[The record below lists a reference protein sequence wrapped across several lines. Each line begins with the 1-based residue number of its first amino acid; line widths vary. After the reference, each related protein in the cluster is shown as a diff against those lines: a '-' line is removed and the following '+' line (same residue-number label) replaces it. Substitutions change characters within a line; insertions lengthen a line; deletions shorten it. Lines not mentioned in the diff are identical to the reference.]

1 MNNIPFILGVDIG
14 SVAIS
19 LVEMSEKGEILN
31 THYSFHNG
39 DILNTL
45 RSMLTGVHC
54 GLIKGI
60 ACTSASAYLLKNA
73 RCYDSRMACIAAAKK
88 NHPDVGS
95 ILAVGG
101 EKFNLITFDHEGN
114 YQNLKTNTSCA
125 AGTGSFL
132 DQQARRL
139 SLTSSAEL
147 SEMALQNKGTP
158 PEIASRCSVFARTDI
173 VHAQQIGYSL
183 EEICDGVCKGL
194 ANNIADI
201 LLSEEDVPG
210 PIIFSGGVSR
220 NRAVVNHLEKR
231 IGNTLIVDELSHVY
245 EALGAC
251 LLYLYDDEKKGKTDQ
266 TRSESFFSNGSI
278 NGLDDLI
285 VKPEEK
291 KDFFFEPLALKL
303 SRYPDFESEE
313 SYNHQS
319 SHTLHVSPANPVETD
334 IYVPL
339 IKEER
344 DSYPVYLG
352 FDIGSTSTKAVL
364 MDSNRTV
371 LAGFYTRTAG
381 RPIKAVQAILE
392 AIEDITLRKGIT
404 FSFKGVGTTGSGR
417 KFAGEII
424 GADLILDEI
433 TAHAK
438 AAVELNPETDTI
450 IEIGGQDAK
459 FTTMRNGLV
468 TFSQLNTVCAAGT
481 GTFIEEQAEKLGV
494 PLKEVSTRAQGVQSP
509 LVSDRCTVFMGR
521 DINRLLNKNY
531 SVNEMLAASLFAVR
545 ENYLLKVAT
554 EGNIGESVCFQ
565 GATAKNKALVA
576 AFEQKL
582 QKPIYVS
589 KYCHLTG
596 ALGVALIL
604 ADENHPDSNFRGVE
618 IHKEDIPV
626 RTENCEL
633 CRNHCRI
640 RIATVKNEEVAYGFL
655 CGRDYNTQQYIDKN
669 RSGFDLMK
677 ERDHAFRINPSSSSL
692 LEKKADAKK
701 TFTIGLPAALHLFDD
716 LPFWKYFF
724 KELLIPVVTSEGFS
738 GSVKLGKKL
747 AGAEFCSPI
756 NALHGH
762 ARYLSDKADCLFLPI
777 YLEDFMKGNNPGKTN
792 KKRKR
797 SFCYYTQF
805 SSSVIAALEQNE
817 IGSKSM
823 LPLVG
828 YVGYRRNTLF
838 IKRELFKSL
847 KKVVPRKLSFFE
859 ISRAYDKAVTFF
871 QERKK
876 KLVDVYRSSEK
887 ESVNRDIRVV
897 FVGRP
902 YTVLSPFMNKGIPD
916 IFASLGI
923 RTYFQDMLP
932 YSEYEDMETAI
943 GPLLDA
949 CHWKYAANILEAA
962 VFTANTEGLYPV
974 FVTSFKCSPDSFTI
988 EYFKRILDSKEKPYL
1003 ILQLDEHDSNVGYE
1017 TRIEAGIRSFRNH
1030 AAKYDGGSG
1039 VPHQDYLP
1047 FNPRLEKDLSGKTLL
1062 LPNWDSITGPLLVA
1076 NLQREG
1082 IDARL
1087 LEEDETVVRKSMR
1100 TNTGQCIPLNA
1111 ITLECIE
1118 YITRHNLNPGQTV
1131 LWMGKSKWACNL
1143 GMFPFYIKSLLEA
1156 HGNGMEKV
1164 GVYAGE
1170 ISHFEISPVVT
1181 IHAYFAYLFGG
1192 LIRKLGC
1199 QIRPYEIE
1207 TGKTDRAIG
1216 KAIEIFKTSFLDRQ
1230 KQSYLEAV
1238 KDALALFEK
1247 IEHVKT
1253 PRPKVAIFGDLYM
1266 RDNDVMNQDLIHAIE
1281 DAGGEVIT
1289 TPYNDYVKIIS
1300 NAFFKRC
1307 IKKRRYF
1314 ELIKFKSILS
1324 AIEFLEKKYFT
1335 YFEKYIGKPMTSGNP
1350 EFAET
1355 LSTFNLRIEHSGE
1368 SWENILKIFHILKAH
1383 PDVSL
1388 FVQTNPAFCCPSL
1401 ITEAMSRNIERL
1413 TGVPI
1418 VTLTYDGTGT
1428 PVNDRIIPY
1437 LKYPR
1442 KN

>member
-19 LVEMSEKGEILN
+19 IVETSEKGEVLN

-39 DILNTL
+39 DVLDTL
-45 RSMLTGVHC
+45 RSMLTGVHFR
-54 GLIKGI
+54 LIKGI
-60 ACTSASAYLLKNA
+60 ACTSASSCFLKDA
-73 RCYDSRMACIAAAKK
+73 RCYDSRMACITAAKK
-88 NHPDVGS
+88 NHREVGS

-101 EKFNLITFDHEGN
+101 EKFSLITFDHDGH

-139 SLTSSAEL
+139 SLTGSAEL

-201 LLSEEDVPG
+201 LLGEEDVPG

-231 IGNTLIVDELSHVY
+231 IGNTLRVDELSHVY
-245 EALGAC
+245 EAVGAS
-251 LLYLYDDEKKGKTDQ
+251 LLYLYDNDEKKQKT
-266 TRSESFFSNGSI
+266 ESI

-285 VKPEEK
+285 IPPEEK
-291 KDFFFEPLALKL
+291 KDFFFEPLSLKL
-303 SRYPDFESEE
+303 SGYPDFESEE
-313 SYNHQS
+313 RYNHQS
-319 SHTLHVSPANPVETD
+319 LHTLHTSPANPVETD
-334 IYVPL
+334 IYIPL
-339 IKEER
+339 IKGQR
-344 DSYPVYLG
+344 DSYSVYLG

-364 MDSNRTV
+364 LDLNRTV

-392 AIEDITLRKGIT
+392 AIDDITLRREIT

-424 GADLILDEI
+424 GADIILDEI

-438 AAVELNPETDTI
+438 AAVELNPDTDTI

-481 GTFIEEQAEKLGV
+481 GTFIEEQAEKLDV
-494 PLKEVSTRAQGVQSP
+494 PLNEVSMHAQGVRSP
-509 LVSDRCTVFMGR
+509 LVSDRCTVFMER

-604 ADENHPDSNFRGVE
+604 ADEKPHHSNFRGIE
-618 IHKEDIPV
+618 IHKENIPV

-655 CGRDYNTQQYIDKN
+655 CGRDYNTQRFIDKN
-669 RSGFDLMK
+669 RSGFDLIK
-677 ERDHAFRINPSSSSL
+677 ERNRVFRINPGPSSL
-692 LEKKADAKK
+692 PVEKTDSKK

-724 KELLIPVVTSEGFS
+724 KELSIPVVTSEGFS

-762 ARYLSDKADCLFLPI
+762 VRYLSDKADCLFMPI
-777 YLEDFMKGNNPGKTN
+777 YLEDFMKENNPGKTN

-805 SSSVIAALEQNE
+805 SSPVIASHEQNE
-817 IGSKSM
+817 KGTKSI

-828 YVGYRRNTLF
+828 YVGYRRNRRF
-838 IKRELFKSL
+838 IKRELFTSL
-847 KKVVPRKLSFFE
+847 KKVVPGKLTFSRV
-859 ISRAYDKAVTFF
+859 SRAYNKANSFF
-871 QERKK
+871 RERKK
-876 KLVDVYRSSEK
+876 KLVEIYRASEK
-887 ESVNRDIRVV
+887 ESTNRDIRVV

-902 YTVLSPFMNKGIPD
+902 YTVLSPFMNKGIPG

-932 YSEYEDMETAI
+932 YSEYEDMERAI
-943 GPLLDA
+943 GTLLDA
-949 CHWKYAANILEAA
+949 CHWKFAANILEAA
-962 VFTANTEGLYPV
+962 VFTANTDGLYPV
-974 FVTSFKCSPDSFTI
+974 FITSFKCSPDSFTI

-1030 AAKYDGGSG
+1030 AAKYNGSSG
-1039 VPHQDYLP
+1039 VSHQDYLP
-1047 FNPRLEKDLSGKTLL
+1047 FNPRLETDLSGKTLL
-1062 LPNWDSITGPLLVA
+1062 FPNWNPITGPLLAA

-1118 YITRHNLNPGQTV
+1118 YITRHNLDPGQTV
-1131 LWMGKSKWACNL
+1131 LWIGKSRWACNL
-1143 GMFPFYIKSLLEA
+1143 GMFPYYIKSLLEA

-1164 GVYAGE
+1164 GVYVGE

-1192 LIRKLGC
+1192 FIRKLGC

-1207 TGKTDRAIG
+1207 IGKTDRAIG
-1216 KAIEIFKTSFLDRQ
+1216 KAIDIFKTSFLDRR

-1238 KDALALFEK
+1238 KEALVLFDEIK
-1247 IEHVKT
+1247 YVKT
-1253 PRPKVAIFGDLYM
+1253 KTPGPKVAIFGDIYM

-1307 IKKRRYF
+1307 IKKRKYF
-1314 ELIKFKSILS
+1314 ELIKFKSLLS
-1324 AIEFLEKKYFT
+1324 AIEFLEKRYFT
-1335 YFEKYIGKPMTSGNP
+1335 YFEKYIGKPMTSGSP

-1355 LSTFNLRIEHSGE
+1355 LSTFNLRIEHTGE

-1401 ITEAMSRNIERL
+1401 ITEAMSRDIERL
-1413 TGVPI
+1413 TGIPI

-1442 KN
+1442 RNPNPPTDF

>member
-19 LVEMSEKGEILN
+19 LVEMSDKGEILN

-45 RSMLTGVHC
+45 RSMLTGVHFK
-54 GLIKGI
+54 LINGI
-60 ACTSASAYLLKNA
+60 ACTSASSYLLKNA

-147 SEMALQNKGTP
+147 SELALQNKGTP

-201 LLSEEDVPG
+201 LLSEEDVPS

-245 EALGAC
+245 EAVGAC
-251 LLYLYDDEKKGKTDQ
+251 LLYLYDDEKKQKTDP
-266 TRSESFFSNGSI
+266 TWSESFVSTGNI

-285 VKPEEK
+285 LTPEEK
-291 KDFFFEPLALKL
+291 KDFFFEPLSLKL

-313 SYNHQS
+313 RYNHQS
-319 SHTLHVSPANPVETD
+319 SQPLHVIPANPVETD

-339 IKEER
+339 IKGER
-344 DSYPVYLG
+344 DSYSVYLG

-364 MDSNRTV
+364 MDSIRRV

-404 FSFKGVGTTGSGR
+404 FFFEGVGTTGSGR

-438 AAVELNPETDTI
+438 AAYELNPETDTI

-481 GTFIEEQAEKLGV
+481 GTFIEEQAEKLDV
-494 PLKEVSTRAQGVQSP
+494 PLNEVSTRAQGVQSP
-509 LVSDRCTVFMGR
+509 LVSDRCTVFMER

-604 ADENHPDSNFRGVE
+604 ADENQHHSNFRGVE

-655 CGRDYNTQQYIDKN
+655 CGRDYNTQRFIDKN

-677 ERDHAFRINPSSSSL
+677 ERDHAFRINPSPSSL
-692 LEKKADAKK
+692 PVEKTDSKN
-701 TFTIGLPAALHLFDD
+701 TFTFGLPAALHLFDD

-724 KELLIPVVTSEGFS
+724 KELSIPVVTSEGFC

-747 AGAEFCSPI
+747 AGAEFCSPM

-777 YLEDFMKGNNPGKTN
+777 YLHERKNPEKNT
-792 KKRKR
+792 KERVR

-805 SSSVIAALEQNE
+805 GASVVSALEQDE
-817 IGSKSM
+817 KGTKCL

-828 YVGYRRNTLF
+828 YRKSSFL
-838 IKRELFKSL
+838 IKLELLKSL
-847 KKVVPRKLSFFE
+847 NEVLPRKRSYLDISHAYDNALSF
-859 ISRAYDKAVTFF
+859 S
-871 QERKK
+871 QEGKK
-876 KLVDVYRSSEK
+876 QLKELYREN
-887 ESVNRDIRVV
+887 ESGSTDIRVV

-902 YTVLSPFMNKGIPD
+902 YTVLSPSMNKGIPD

-923 RTYFQDMLP
+923 KTYFQDMLP
-932 YSEYEDMETAI
+932 YIEDLETEI
-943 GPLLDA
+943 DPLLDA
-949 CHWKYAANILEAA
+949 CHWKFAARILEAA
-962 VFTANTEGLYPV
+962 TFTANTDGLYPV
-974 FVTSFKCSPDSFTI
+974 FITSFKCSPDSFTI

-1030 AAKYDGGSG
+1030 AAKHDGSSR
-1039 VPHQDYLP
+1039 VSHRDYLP
-1047 FNPRLEKDLSGKTLL
+1047 VNPRLEKDFSGKTLL
-1062 LPNWDSITGPLLVA
+1062 FPNWDPVTGPLLVA

-1087 LEEDETVVRKSMR
+1087 LEEDESVIRESMR

-1111 ITLECIE
+1111 ITLECIK
-1118 YITRHNLNPGQTV
+1118 YITRYNLDPGQTV
-1131 LWMGKSKWACNL
+1131 LWMGNSKWACNL
-1143 GMFPFYIKSLLEA
+1143 GMFPYYIKSLLEA
-1156 HGNGMEKV
+1156 HGNGMEKA

-1170 ISHFEISPVVT
+1170 ISHIEISPIIS

-1199 QIRPYEIE
+1199 RIRPYERKKGE
-1207 TGKTDRAIG
+1207 TDNAIG

-1230 KQSYLEAV
+1230 KQPYLEAV

-1281 DAGGEVIT
+1281 DAGGEVII
-1289 TPYNDYVKIIS
+1289 TPYNEYAKIVSRAI
-1300 NAFFKRC
+1300 FKRYA
-1307 IKKRRYF
+1307 KKKEY
-1314 ELIKFKSILS
+1314 LHMLKLKSLLS
-1324 AIEFLEKKYFT
+1324 AMEFLEKKYFT
-1335 YFEKYIGKPMTSGNP
+1335 YFEKYVGEPVVSGDL
-1350 EFAET
+1350 EFAGI
-1355 LSTFNLRIEHSGE
+1355 LSSFNLRLEQSGE

-1383 PDVSL
+1383 PDISL

-1401 ITEAMSRNIERL
+1401 ITEAMSRNIERV

>member
-1 MNNIPFILGVDIG
+1 MNDIPFILGVDIG

-19 LVEMSEKGEILN
+19 LVEMSKKGEILR

-45 RSMLTGVHC
+45 RSMLARVQYRSV
-54 GLIKGI
+54 KGI
-60 ACTSASAYLLKNA
+60 ASTSASPHFLKGA
-73 RCYDSRMACIAAAKK
+73 RCFDSRIASITAAKK
-88 NHPDVGS
+88 NHPEVGS

-101 EKFNLITFDHEGN
+101 EKFTLITFDHEGN

-147 SEMALQNKGTP
+147 SEIALRNKGTP
-158 PEIASRCSVFARTDI
+158 PDIASRCSVFARTDI
-173 VHAQQIGYSL
+173 VHAQQIGYSI
-183 EEICDGVCKGL
+183 EEICDGLCLGL

-201 LLSEEDVPG
+201 LLSEEDIPS

-220 NRAVVNHLEKR
+220 NRAVVKHLEKR

-251 LLYLYDDEKKGKTDQ
+251 LLYLDEKKVKTDQ
-266 TRSESFFSNGSI
+266 TESESPFSTGSI
-278 NGLDDLI
+278 KKLEDLLI
-285 VKPEEK
+285 KPEEK
-291 KDFFFEPLALKL
+291 KDFFFEPLSLKL
-303 SRYPDFESEE
+303 SGYPNFDSEE
-313 SYNHQS
+313 RYNYQS
-319 SHTLHVSPANPVETD
+319 LHANPANPVEID
-334 IYVPL
+334 IYIPL
-339 IKEER
+339 INGER
-344 DSYPVYLG
+344 GSYPVYLG
-352 FDIGSTSTKAVL
+352 FDIGSISTKAVL
-364 MDSNRTV
+364 LDLNKVV

-392 AIEDITLRKGIT
+392 AIDDITIKKEIT
-404 FSFKGVGTTGSGR
+404 LLFKGVGTTGSGR

-424 GADLILDEI
+424 GADIIIDEI

-438 AAVELNPETDTI
+438 AAYELNPETDTI

-481 GTFIEEQAEKLGV
+481 GTFIEEQAEKLDV
-494 PLKEVSTRAQGVQSP
+494 PLNEFSGHAEGVRSP
-509 LVSDRCTVFMGR
+509 LVSDRCTVFMER
-521 DINRLLNKNY
+521 DINRFLNKNY
-531 SVNEMLAASLFAVR
+531 TVNEMLAASLYAVR

-576 AFEQKL
+576 VFEQKL

-604 ADENHPDSNFRGVE
+604 AETKRHDSVFKGVE
-618 IHKEDIPV
+618 IHKEEIPV

-633 CRNHCRI
+633 CNNHCRI

-655 CGRDYNTQQYIDKN
+655 CGRDYNTKKFIDKN
-669 RSGFDLMK
+669 RSGFDLLK
-677 ERDHAFRINPSSSSL
+677 ERAKVLRINPDPSSPPVG
-692 LEKKADAKK
+692 K
-701 TFTIGLPAALHLFDD
+701 TDQKNSFTIGLPAALHLFDD
-716 LPFWKYFF
+716 LPLWKYFF
-724 KELLIPVVTSEGFS
+724 NELTIPLVTREGFS
-738 GSVKLGKKL
+738 DSVKLGKKL
-747 AGAEFCSPI
+747 AGAEFCSPM

-777 YLEDFMKGNNPGKTN
+777 YLHDRKNPEKNNKE
-792 KKRKR
+792 RVR

-805 SSSVIAALEQNE
+805 GASVVSVLEQDE
-817 IGSKSM
+817 KGTKCL

-828 YVGYRRNTLF
+828 YRKSSFF
-838 IKRELFKSL
+838 IKLELLKSL
-847 KKVVPRKLSFFE
+847 NENVPKKLSYLD
-859 ISRAYDKAVTFF
+859 ISRAYDKAISFF
-871 QERKK
+871 QEGKK
-876 KLVDVYRSSEK
+876 QLKELYRENEK
-887 ESVNRDIRVV
+887 GGKNIDIRVV
-897 FVGRP
+897 FIGRP
-902 YTVLSPFMNKGIPD
+902 YTVLSPSMNKGIPD
-916 IFASLGI
+916 IFASIGI
-923 RTYFQDMLP
+923 KTYFQDMLP
-932 YSEYEDMETAI
+932 YIEDLETGI
-943 GPLLDA
+943 DPLLDA
-949 CHWKYAANILEAA
+949 CHWKFSARILEAA
-962 VFTANTEGLYPV
+962 EFTANTEGLYPV
-974 FVTSFKCSPDSFTI
+974 FITSFKCSPDSFAI

-1030 AAKYDGGSG
+1030 AAAKKLTIKESKKRG
-1039 VPHQDYLP
+1039 YLP
-1047 FNPRLEKDLSGKTLL
+1047 VKPTLEKDLSGKTLL
-1062 LPNWDSITGPLLVA
+1062 FPNWDPVTGQLVVA

-1087 LEEDETVVRKSMR
+1087 LEEDETVIRKSMR

-1111 ITLECIE
+1111 ITLEFIE
-1118 YITRHNLNPGQTV
+1118 YITRHNLDPERTV
-1131 LWMGKSKWACNL
+1131 LWMGNSKWACNL
-1143 GMFPFYIKSLLEA
+1143 GMYPYYIKSLLEA
-1156 HGNGMEKV
+1156 HGNGMEKA
-1164 GVYAGE
+1164 GVYAGQ
-1170 ISHFEISPVVT
+1170 ITHIEISPIIS
-1181 IHAYFAYLFGG
+1181 IHTYFAYLFGG

-1199 QIRPYEIE
+1199 RIRPYEIKKGE
-1207 TGKTDRAIG
+1207 TDKTID
-1216 KAIEIFKTSFLDRQ
+1216 KVIEIFKTSFLDRQ
-1230 KQSYLEAV
+1230 KQPYLEAV
-1238 KDALALFEK
+1238 KDTLALFEK

-1281 DAGGEVIT
+1281 DAGGEVLI
-1289 TPYNDYVKIIS
+1289 TPYNEYAKIVSSAI
-1300 NAFFKRC
+1300 FKRYA
-1307 IKKRRYF
+1307 KKREY
-1314 ELIKFKSILS
+1314 LHMLKLKSLLS
-1324 AIEFLEKKYFT
+1324 AMEFLEKKYFT
-1335 YFEKYIGKPMTSGNP
+1335 YFEKYVGKPVVSGDL
-1350 EFAET
+1350 EFAGI
-1355 LSTFNLRIEHSGE
+1355 LSSFNLRLEQSGE

-1388 FVQTNPAFCCPSL
+1388 FVQTNPAFCCPAL
-1401 ITEAMSRNIERL
+1401 ITEAMGRDIERQ

-1442 KN
+1442 KIM